1 MDKPRVI
8 FVDDEKDNLVGFKA
22 SYSKFYN
29 IDTVLNGGLAID
41 LINKQNYDV
50 VLVDYKMPE
59 KDGLSLIQKI
69 RVDHPELTFIVV
81 TAFADIDVVIR
92 ALEMHCIF
100 SFVQKPWNHEEL
112 KNTIDRAVEMSRF
125 RRENRKLKDDLILK
139 NKRLEQALEKE
150 KKLNEYRLSFI
161 RNLSH
166 EVRTPLNGILGF
178 TSVARSMSCKA
189 ELSELINL
197 SVDAGDQLLRTFE
210 NILVASEIF
219 SGETGVN
226 PARFEMNRLL
236 SEVVANL
243 VESSGEFPG
252 RQVEMNISQGVE
264 LFQDRDK
271 LKAVV
276 YQVLHN
282 ALKFSRE
289 QAVRLSVTEKNRQI
303 IIEIADSGVGIAP
316 RVQKNIFEPFFQ
328 EDASLSRRF
337 PGNGLGLFIASSFVT
352 KLKGELKVDSK
363 PGRGTVVSVIL
374 PLEIATQNG
383 EVE

>member
-29 IDTVLNGGLAID
+29 IDTVLNGRLAID

-112 KNTIDRAVEMSRF
+112 KNTIDRAVEMSQF
-125 RRENRKLKDDLILK
+125 RRENRKLKEDLLLK
-139 NKRLEQALEKE
+139 NERLEQALEKE

-178 TSVARSMSCKA
+178 TSVAKSMSCKA
-189 ELSELINL
+189 ELSELIDL
-197 SVDAGDQLLRTFE
+197 SVDAGDQLLRTFD

-219 SGETGVN
+219 SGETSVSLS
-226 PARFEMNRLL
+226 RFSLN
-236 SEVVANL
+236 EVIKDVMESL
-243 VESSGEFPG
+243 VDNSGEFSG
-252 RQVEMNISQGVE
+252 RQIVLNFLGDVEVFLDFEKVKSV
-264 LFQDRDK
+264 F
-271 LKAVV
+271 
-276 YQVLHN
+276 YQILHN
-282 ALKFSRE
+282 ALKFSRKTPVCLNLQE
-289 QAVRLSVTEKNRQI
+289 MEGQVKV
-303 IIEIADSGVGIAP
+303 EIKDAGVGIPPAV
-316 RVQKNIFEPFFQ
+316 RGRIFEPFFQ

-337 PGNGLGLFIASSFVT
+337 PGNGLGLFIARSYVSV
-352 KLKGELKVDSK
+352 LNGVVEVESE
-363 PGRGTVVSVIL
+363 PEWGTVVSVFL
-374 PLEIATQNG
+374 PIEDSN
-383 EVE
+383 